1 MVGLMVIG
9 FGEVGFFV
17 VGATLVGLMVIGF
30 GEVGFLVVG
39 ETLVGLMVIGF
50 GEVGFFVVRAN
61 FAHVIFFSPFKQKIA
76 MAMAVLHNFMV
87 ALKCVGDKEEQNCMS
102 L

>member
-30 GEVGFLVVG
+30 GEVGFIVVG
-39 ETLVGLMVIGF
+39 ATLVGLMVIGF
-50 GEVGFFVVRAN
+50 GEFGFFVVGAN
-61 FAHVIFFSPFKQKIA
+61 WAHVICFSLFKQKIA
-76 MAMAVLHNFMV
+76 MAMTALHNFMV
-87 ALKCVGDKEEQNCMS
+87 ALKCVGDKEEHNCMI

>member
-1 MVGLMVIG
+1 MVGATLVGLMVIG

-17 VGATLVGLMVIGF
+17 VGATLVGV
-30 GEVGFLVVG
+30 
-39 ETLVGLMVIGF
+39 MVIGF
-50 GEVGFFVVRAN
+50 GEVGFFVVGAN
-61 FAHVIFFSPFKQKIA
+61 CAHVICFSPFKQKIA
-76 MAMAVLHNFMV
+76 MAMAALHNVMV